1 MSRDIRCAALG
12 LGRLGHYHT
21 KNLKERVKGAHLV
34 TVADPLEEQ
43 AKAVAM
49 ELGVENWTKDP
60 NEVFQD
66 PDIDAVIIVTPTS
79 THGDM
84 IKKAAQNG
92 KHIFVEKPL
101 TKSLEEADDVIQTVN
116 ENNVICQVGFMRR
129 FDPAYYDAKKRIDA
143 GDIGKPIYFKGITR
157 DAGSPPA
164 EFIKNSGGI
173 FLDCSIHDYD
183 IARYLMGAEITSVS
197 GHGRILKHPFME
209 QYNDVDQAISYIEF
223 DSGASGDVEASRT
236 SPYGHDIR
244 TEIIGT
250 EGSLFI
256 GTLRNQ
262 NVTMLNATGSNYEII
277 PDFQT
282 RFDDAY
288 RIELEHFIQCVQE
301 NGRPRVNALD
311 SKIGMEIALATT
323 QSFLNDGEKVSIE
336 IPSQLTK

>member
-1 MSRDIRCAALG
+1 MAKEIRCAVLG
-12 LGRLGHYHT
+12 LGRLGLYHT
-21 KNLKERVKGAHLV
+21 QNLKEKVKGAHLV
-34 TVADPLEEQ
+34 SVADPLEGR
-43 AKAVAM
+43 AKQVAT
-49 ELGVENWTKDP
+49 ELGVEKWTKDP
-60 NEVFQD
+60 DEVFQD
-66 PDIDAVIIVTPTS
+66 PDIEAVIIVTPTS
-79 THGDM
+79 THAEM

-101 TKSLEEADDVIQTVN
+101 TQTLEEADQVIQSVN

-129 FDPAYYDAKKRIDA
+129 FDPAYYDAKKRIEA
-143 GDIGKPIYFKGITR
+143 GEIGKPIYFKGITR
-157 DAGSPPA
+157 DSGSPPA

-197 GHGRILKHPFME
+197 GHGRILINHFME
-209 QYNDVDQAISYIEF
+209 EFKDVDQGISYIEF
-223 DSGASGDVEASRT
+223 DSGAAGDVEASRN

-262 NVTMLNATGSNYEII
+262 NVTVLNSKGSNYEII

-282 RFDDAY
+282 RFNDAY
-288 RIELEHFIQCVQE
+288 RLELEKFIQYVQE
-301 NGRPRVNALD
+301 NEKPRVTALD
-311 SKIGMEIALATT
+311 SKINMQIALAVT
-323 QSFLNDGEKVSIE
+323 QSFHSGGENLLVKDAIK
-336 IPSQLTK
+336 IAH